1 MIIRSKIFLFIFV
14 TLFLSFLVYFFENK
28 VRGISDK
35 MEITQEKLIRYNEDL
50 KVLEADWSYLNNP
63 QRLTNL
69 AEKISTD
76 MVSPEKIQFTNLKD
90 LPSREVMLSN
100 AQTQIM
106 P

>member
-1 MIIRSKIFLFIFV
+1 MAFM
-14 TLFLSFLVYFFENK
+14 VYFFENK
-28 VRGISDK
+28 VHEITDK
-35 MEITQEKLIRYNEDL
+35 IQMTQEKLNHYNEDL
-50 KVLEADWSYLNNP
+50 KVFEADWSYLNNP

-69 AEKISTD
+69 AEKISND
-76 MVSPEKIQFTNLKD
+76 MVSPEMLQFTNLTD